1 MGESVEMESV
11 NSTLIQNGSEKV
23 EFTKNT
29 NVINDDKA
37 VNNTEDED
45 VSNIIG
51 IELKIEYLNT
61 FRSL

>member
-45 VSNIIG
+45 VSNIVG
-51 IELKIEYLNT
+51 MELKID
-61 FRSL
+61 RVK